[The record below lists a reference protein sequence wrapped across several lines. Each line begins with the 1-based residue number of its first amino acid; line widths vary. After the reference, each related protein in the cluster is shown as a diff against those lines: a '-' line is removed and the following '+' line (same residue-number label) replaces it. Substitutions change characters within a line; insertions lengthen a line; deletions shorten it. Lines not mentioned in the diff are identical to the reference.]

1 MGGRWVSEA
10 ESYKARGYVQYQGEW
25 ITPAEHEA
33 LLRERAADD
42 ARDRERQA
50 AETRAREA
58 EARAAEAEARAAEAE
73 AEQASEGIP
82 LWYGWGAGPAYWPTG
97 PVVRPNPPRPA
108 PRSAAGAEV
117 SAMNARIILAAVA
130 LLAPPAVAAETVD
143 EIVARHVAARGGREA
158 LAAVR
163 AVRMT
168 GRATAGPGRQA
179 IVRRE
184 IARPGRI
191 RTELEFQG
199 TTGVWA
205 WDGSAGWRVSPLDGG
220 LEPEALPAE
229 EAASLAEQAD
239 LEGPLVDWKA
249 KGHAVEVVGQE
260 TLPGGLAH
268 RLKVTP
274 KSGAPR
280 TVWVDAATGLV
291 VRTESTRRL
300 RGRDVVLETVFA
312 MPGYETRLAVVLH
325 SLADSL
331 AARGIDLP
339 DWKAIEALSPSRLV
353 GYASS
358 FLGAVMSAFSDGFLV
373 LLLVLFI
380 IVDGADRRFKYDQ
393 GLLPPDSW
401 WGQVYR
407 GGADVRR
414 YVSITAFTGLL
425 GAIANLI
432 LLLVLGVDGAVLW
445 AFLSFWLNFIPNVGI
460 ILSVIPPALL
470 ALVEFGPGR
479 AIVVVVGFILANAVV
494 EQVLQPRLI
503 GRELELSPLEILVS
517 LLFWSWVLGPIGAVV
532 AVPLTIAVKRLLPA
546 LATGLTLPGRDRP

>member
-1 MGGRWVSEA
+1 MKDTIHPLVAAASFVIVVAGLRAAAPIVSLFLLA
-10 ESYKARGYVQYQGEW
+10 VLLTTSVSPVVLWQLRRGW
-25 ITPAEHEA
+25 SK
-33 LLRERAADD
+33 ERAILLTVLGVA
-42 ARDRERQA
+42 
-50 AETRAREA
+50 T
-58 EARAAEAEARAAEAE
+58 
-73 AEQASEGIP
+73 ASVV
-82 LWYGWGAGPAYWPTG
+82 AG
-97 PVVRPNPPRPA
+97 
-108 PRSAAGAEV
+108 S
-117 SAMNARIILAAVA
+117 LVA
-130 LLAPPAVAAETVD
+130 LS
-143 EIVARHVAARGGREA
+143 VARLARN
-158 LAAVR
+158 L
-163 AVRMT
+163 
-168 GRATAGPGRQA
+168 
-179 IVRRE
+179 
-184 IARPGRI
+184 
-191 RTELEFQG
+191 
-199 TTGVWA
+199 
-205 WDGSAGWRVSPLDGG
+205 
-220 LEPEALPAE
+220 
-229 EAASLAEQAD
+229 
-239 LEGPLVDWKA
+239 
-249 KGHAVEVVGQE
+249 
-260 TLPGGLAH
+260 
-268 RLKVTP
+268 
-274 KSGAPR
+274 
-280 TVWVDAATGLV
+280 
-291 VRTESTRRL
+291 
-300 RGRDVVLETVFA
+300 
-312 MPGYETRLAVVLH
+312 PGYETRLAVVLH

-401 WGQVYR
+401 WGQLYR

-479 AIVVVVGFILANAVV
+479 AIVVVVGFLLANAVV
-494 EQVLQPRLI
+494 EQVLQPRLL

-517 LLFWSWVLGPIGAVV
+517 LLFWGWVLGPIGAVV